1 MMYSLSLRVLEKE
14 KSLATCHSKTPT
26 QFDRSILV
34 HGFADS
40 IHCVQLNVK
49 CSKCGVRNKPT
60 HTHIHQMEQLRW
72 GIGEKIQYYWIW
84 TLAAFFIKR
93 DSFKSDTPIV
103 SIHTENI
110 YTHTQIQST
119 SKREWRQQHKVEKNW
134 WKYGFIQSIVFQ
146 KTPAWIVAMSSI
158 RLNNTKTSFCFDRR
172 YHK

>member
-93 DSFKSDTPIV
+93 DSFKSGTPIV

-110 YTHTQIQST
+110 YTHTHKSNLPVNANDDSST
-119 SKREWRQQHKVEKNW
+119 KSKIEKKKTDENMDLFNQLCSRKHQH
-134 WKYGFIQSIVFQ
+134 G
-146 KTPAWIVAMSSI
+146 
-158 RLNNTKTSFCFDRR
+158 
-172 YHK
+172 